1 MHSRI
6 ARCKDAFGASVSAVQ
21 ILQWCMSL
29 KSENEKGEVSG
40 DPGFKSPDVSI
51 VVE

>member
-6 ARCKDAFGASVSAVQ
+6 ARCKAAFGARVSAVQ
-21 ILQWCMSL
+21 KFQWCMSL
-29 KSENEKGEVSG
+29 KSENEKGELSG
-40 DPGFKSPDVSI
+40 DLSFKGPDVSI